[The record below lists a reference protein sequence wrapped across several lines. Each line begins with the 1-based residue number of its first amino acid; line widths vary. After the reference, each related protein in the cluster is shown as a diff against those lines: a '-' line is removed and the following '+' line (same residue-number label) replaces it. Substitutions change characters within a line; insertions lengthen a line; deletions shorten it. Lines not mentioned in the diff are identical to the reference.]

1 MANVLVNIL
10 IIKKKEQI
18 QQIKYKY
25 EYEYAQP
32 LAANK

>member
-18 QQIKYKY
+18 QQIKN